1 MPFSKET
8 FAPKNYQNLLS
19 FGQNFNKI
27 PNSALEIRQI
37 LEKEVLPLVKK
48 WNNYKLSPD
57 YRKQIILS
65 GSFLILNCL
74 VSVFYLMMIFSLIY
88 LMWFI
93 FNDNFFAEVYK
104 SPSTYYFITFILILI
119 FLFPRLPSNR
129 AIWRYFKVHKDLFF
143 YNFGDNFKAEIINK
157 CLFDYP
163 NLAFYPNG
171 DFITRQNIKESG
183 LFGNFR
189 HFHFEDQIS
198 EIQETKLNFKMAE
211 IDLETYGKVFTGLFF
226 VANFSAQSQTYI
238 LPKGFRFESRLEK
251 VILES
256 PVFMNFFEVF
266 ASSQTT
272 SRLILQTD
280 IMDKLNN
287 FTTNHSQKIH
297 LSCQKNQI
305 FVAIEFPKN
314 LFEAQTFSKEK
325 ISNLVAFVEILD
337 TVTELITALKL
348 E

>member
-19 FGQNFNKI
+19 FGQNFNLKA
-27 PNSALEIRQI
+27 NVANFSKNQKSALEIRQI

-57 YRKQIILS
+57 YRRQIILS

-74 VSVFYLMMIFSLIY
+74 VSVFYLVVFFGIFIISIFFLIQKDD
-88 LMWFI
+88 L
-93 FNDNFFAEVYK
+93 FFYENN
-104 SPSTYYFITFILILI
+104 FITSFKLEQSKILFSINNSHDTIFLFLLIFTSFLI
-119 FLFPRLPSNR
+119 FLFPRLLSTR
-129 AIWRYFKVHKDLFF
+129 AIWRYFKVHKNLFF

-189 HFHFEDQIS
+189 HFHPEDQIS

-211 IDLETYGKVFTGLFF
+211 IDLETNSKIFTDLFF
-226 VANFSAQSQTYI
+226 VANFSIQVETYI
-238 LPKGFRFESRLEK
+238 VSKGFRFKTHLEK

-256 PVFMNFFEVF
+256 PVFMRFFEVL

-287 FTTNHSQKIH
+287 FTANHSQKIH
-297 LSCQKNQI
+297 LSFQKTYLRHKLLAKKRFQI
-305 FVAIEFPKN
+305 
-314 LFEAQTFSKEK
+314 
-325 ISNLVAFVEILD
+325 
-337 TVTELITALKL
+337 
-348 E
+348 